1 MNDAGVLITTD
12 RVDRHHHELQGR
24 SRSKITH
31 VLSPVT
37 GVDGVVH
44 VDLRVQ
50 VAEVL
55 SHQLDAG
62 LHALTDRNR
71 GNQDDVLVELILRGQ
86 LKGRAQ
92 VDISL
97 TRAGLHLD
105 IELQP
110 INQLFVDLQAVPVL
124 HALQVLQN
132 RVLVEDKIVAVCA
145 DL

>member
-1 MNDAGVLITTD
+1 MNDPSVLITTD
-12 RVDRHHHELQGR
+12 RVDRHHQELQRR

-37 GVDGVVH
+37 RVDGVVH

-55 SHQLDAG
+55 PHQLDAA
-62 LHALTDRNR
+62 LHTLTDRHRRHQN
-71 GNQDDVLVELILRGQ
+71 DVLIELILRGQ

-92 VDISL
+92 IDIRL
-97 TRAGLHLD
+97 TRTGLHLD

-110 INQLFVDLQAVPVL
+110 IN
-124 HALQVLQN
+124 
-132 RVLVEDKIVAVCA
+132 
-145 DL
+145 